1 MVDRFGSFAALL
13 VGAGVVGWFVRE
25 WRRDRLQTTL
35 VGRGWRGLAMALAV
49 GAAVA
54 APSLVAQ
61 TSSPWIAVGVPGVL
75 LVGVSVGAGVAD
87 AGVVPSW
94 LATGFPL
101 VLLAF
106 AERGCDDTPSGAAAV
121 CAVPPPAWLVALGA
135 VAGAGALTAAGYPLG
150 RGLGRLGR
158 GFHADGG
165 DA

>member
-1 MVDRFGSFAALL
+1 MVDRLGLFAALL

-25 WRRDRLQTTL
+25 WRRGRLRTAL

-49 GAAVA
+49 GAAVT

-61 TSSPWIAVGVPGVL
+61 ASSSWLAVAVPGVL

-87 AGVVPSW
+87 VGVVPSW

-106 AERGCDDTPSGAAAV
+106 ARRGCSDPSSGAVAV
-121 CAVPPPAWLVALGA
+121 CAAPPPAWLVALGA
-135 VAGAGALTAAGYPLG
+135 VAGAGALASVGYPLG
-150 RGLGRLGR
+150 RGVGRLGR
-158 GFHADGG
+158 GLRPDGV

>member
-1 MVDRFGSFAALL
+1 MVDRLGLFAALL

-25 WRRDRLQTTL
+25 YRRGRLRTTL
-35 VGRGWRGLAMALAV
+35 LGRGWRGLA
-49 GAAVA
+49 GAVA
-54 APSLVAQ
+54 TGAVVVAPSLVAQ
-61 TSSPWIAVGVPGVL
+61 ASSPWTAVGVPGVL

-106 AERGCDDTPSGAAAV
+106 ARRGCGDTPSRMAAV
-121 CAVPPPAWLVALGA
+121 CAAPPPAWVVALGA
-135 VAGAGALTAAGYPLG
+135 VAGAGALAAVGYPLG
-150 RGLGRLGR
+150 RGFGRLGR
-158 GFHADGG
+158 GLRADGG